1 MARLP
6 EGIETFK
13 MRHNYE
19 YAIFSVM
26 SSARAL
32 ASVILA
38 GKRDSRRPST
48 TSFGGSVVVA
58 ETLKLSCYLE
68 IL

>member
-19 YAIFSVM
+19 YAIFSIL
-26 SSARAL
+26 SSARAW
-32 ASVILA
+32 ANVILA
-38 GKRDSRRPST
+38 GKRDSRRHST
-48 TSFGGSVVVA
+48 TSFSGNVVVA